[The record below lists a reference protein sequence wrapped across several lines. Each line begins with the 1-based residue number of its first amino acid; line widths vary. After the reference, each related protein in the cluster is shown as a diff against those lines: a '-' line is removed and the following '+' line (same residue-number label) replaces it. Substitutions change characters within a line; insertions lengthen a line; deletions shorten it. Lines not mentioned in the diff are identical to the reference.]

1 MLTMSIKLTQE
12 GIKTIQSFI
21 NECKLKRKK
30 ILKENNITEDYTTI
44 PNLYDILSD
53 IEVFVD
59 NDGDY
64 YNCWEITDNV
74 NSELLRL
81 KRGIDFV

>member
-30 ILKENNITEDYTTI
+30 ILKENNITEDYKTI

-59 NDGDY
+59 KDGDY
-64 YNCWEITDNV
+64 YNCWGITDNV

>member
-1 MLTMSIKLTQE
+1 M
-12 GIKTIQSFI
+12 
-21 NECKLKRKK
+21 
-30 ILKENNITEDYTTI
+30 KENNITEDYTTI

-59 NDGDY
+59 KDGDY

>member
-30 ILKENNITEDYTTI
+30 Y
-44 PNLYDILSD
+44 
-53 IEVFVD
+53 
-59 NDGDY
+59 
-64 YNCWEITDNV
+64 
-74 NSELLRL
+74 
-81 KRGIDFV
+81 

>member
-30 ILKENNITEDYTTI
+30 ILKENNITEDYTAI

-59 NDGDY
+59 KDGDY
-64 YNCWEITDNV
+64 YNCWGITDNV